1 MDTARTIHIELA
13 TLPGIDFCSCRRSQE
28 EAKADGR
35 AEAYYVN
42 IDSTKNPEA
51 QAAAFLHEC
60 LHIWHSDF
68 SSGQPA
74 ANIEAD
80 RADEL
85 RRILQAL
92 AEEGTA

>member
-13 TLPGIDFCSCRRSQE
+13 TLPVLNFCSCRRSQA
-28 EAKADGR
+28 EAQADGR
-35 AEAYYVN
+35 AEHYYVN

-68 SSGQPA
+68 SSG
-74 ANIEAD
+74 
-80 RADEL
+80 
-85 RRILQAL
+85 
-92 AEEGTA
+92 